1 MFIDTHCHVSE
12 EEVKE
17 YLENAIKENVKI
29 IVTSSEDLDSSL
41 MNVRISNMDPEVF
54 TCIGVHPSN
63 VRNYKECDIDKYREL
78 LKNDKVVA
86 IGEIGLDY
94 YYGKEDRE
102 LQIKVFRDFLK
113 LASEVD
119 KPVVIHS
126 RDAIEDTINI
136 LKEYNV
142 KGIIHCFSGSLEIAR
157 EYIKLGYKLGIGG
170 VITFK
175 NSKLKDTIKNIS
187 LDNIVLETDSPYLA
201 PTPYRG
207 KKNESKYIPII
218 AQCISDNTGVSL
230 DNVMN
235 ITTNNAVLVY
245 RLKNINMIK

>member
-29 IVTSSEDLDSSL
+29 IVTASEDLDSSL
-41 MNVRISNMDPEVF
+41 MNVRISNMYPEVF

-63 VRNYKECDIDKYREL
+63 VRDYKESDIDNYREL

-102 LQIKVFRDFLK
+102 LQIKVFRDFLE

-136 LKEYNV
+136 LK
-142 KGIIHCFSGSLEIAR
+142 
-157 EYIKLGYKLGIGG
+157 
-170 VITFK
+170 
-175 NSKLKDTIKNIS
+175 
-187 LDNIVLETDSPYLA
+187 
-201 PTPYRG
+201 
-207 KKNESKYIPII
+207 
-218 AQCISDNTGVSL
+218 
-230 DNVMN
+230 
-235 ITTNNAVLVY
+235 
-245 RLKNINMIK
+245 

>member
-41 MNVRISNMDPEVF
+41 MNVRISNMYPEVF
-54 TCIGVHPSN
+54 TCVGVHPSN

-78 LKNDKVVA
+78 LMNDKVVA

-142 KGIIHCFSGSLEIAR
+142 KGIIHCFSGSLETAR

-175 NSKLKDTIKNIS
+175 NSKLKDTMLIVIADHGHINCDEILLEDYPDLYNLLDGDTWIEPRMCAFKIKNGM
-187 LDNIVLETDSPYLA
+187 DEEFKYLFN
-201 PTPYRG
+201 
-207 KKNESKYIPII
+207 KKIYFYSKE
-218 AQCISDNTGVSL
+218 
-230 DNVMN
+230 
-235 ITTNNAVLVY
+235 
-245 RLKNINMIK
+245 